1 MGIVMG
7 DSVGH
12 RCWSRVMRS
21 ANTSDHDAK
30 IFRQCA
36 RRRGRGECHSAVE
49 PFGDAIEL
57 ELRSKSFG
65 DAIEGGIWGVCSD
78 VIS

>member
-12 RCWSRVMRS
+12 RCWSQVMGS
-21 ANTSDHDAK
+21 MNASDQDAK
-30 IFRQCA
+30 IL
-36 RRRGRGECHSAVE
+36 RGCDRLRGLEGCRLPIE

-57 ELRSKSFG
+57 
-65 DAIEGGIWGVCSD
+65 GG
-78 VIS
+78 